1 MANICSF
8 ILDNGRRCAAPARHD
23 SSYCRHHDP
32 SHSRRRRTPAR
43 VAPARNPD
51 AAPTRAEISAYWRAT
66 FQRGIFAAASEE
78 ALQDHIGCLLQALG
92 DRAICHRSAGR
103 LFAAIEDRRRQLQNE
118 AQQTQL
124 RKMQEN
130 LIDSARREG
139 LIPEN
144 YPSEALNDLLSAEL
158 LRATGPQAQNA
169 TR

>member
-8 ILDNGRRCAAPARHD
+8 VIDNGRRCAAPARRD

-32 SHSRRRRTPAR
+32 SHPRRRRTPAR

-51 AAPTRAEISAYWRAT
+51 AAPTRAEISAYWRTT

-103 LFAAIEDRRRQLQNE
+103 LFAAIEDRRRQLQCKAE
-118 AQQTQL
+118 QAEL
-124 RKMQEN
+124 RRMQEN
-130 LIDSARREG
+130 LVNSTRREG
-139 LIPEN
+139 LNPEN
-144 YPSEALNDLLSAEL
+144 YPFEALNDLLSIEL
-158 LRATGPQAQNA
+158 LRGTSPQAQNA

>member
-66 FQRGIFAAASEE
+66 FQRGSSPPPARRPFRTILGVSSRRSGIAPSATAAPVASSPPSKTAAAK
-78 ALQDHIGCLLQALG
+78 
-92 DRAICHRSAGR
+92 
-103 LFAAIEDRRRQLQNE
+103 LQNE

>member
-8 ILDNGRRCAAPARHD
+8 VLDNGRRCAAPALHD

-32 SHSRRRRTPAR
+32 SHPRRRRRAVAAPPACDSR
-43 VAPARNPD
+43 
-51 AAPTRAEISAYWRAT
+51 AAPTRAEISAYWRTT
-66 FQRGIFAAASEE
+66 FQRGIFAAASEA

-103 LFAAIEDRRRQLQNE
+103 LFAAIEDRRRQLENE
-118 AQQTQL
+118 AQQSQW

-130 LIDSARREG
+130 LLDSARREG